1 MKTKN
6 LFLAAAFIMSSVMG
20 VQAQNKKEIFQVSG
34 NCGMCKGRIE
44 NAAKEAG
51 ATQASWNADSKK
63 LAVTYD
69 AATTSLSK
77 IQEQVALVGH
87 DNAGA
92 KASDDVYAK
101 LHGCCKY
108 DRTAAA
114 AATDGESCC
123 KDGKCKDGSCKDTTK
138 DCCKN
143 GQCEK
148 KGKKGKSCC
157 ANCTKA

>member
-1 MKTKN
+1 MTIKN
-6 LFLAAAFIMSSVMG
+6 LFVVAAFIMSSLFG
-20 VQAQNKKEIFQVSG
+20 AQAQNKKEVFQVAG

-51 ATQASWNADSKK
+51 ATQASWDADSKK

-69 AATTSLSK
+69 ATTTSLSI
-77 IQEQVALVGH
+77 IQEQVAMVGH

-92 KASDDVYAK
+92 KASDEAYAK

-108 DRTAAA
+108 DRTTA
-114 AATDGESCC
+114 AATAVDSCC
-123 KDGKCKDGSCKDTTK
+123 KDGKCKDGSCKDTSK

-143 GQCEK
+143 GQCGE

-157 ANCTKA
+157 ANCAKA

>member
-1 MKTKN
+1 MKTKH
-6 LFLAAAFIMSSVMG
+6 LLIATALLMG
-20 VQAQNKKEIFQVSG
+20 SLLSAQAQNKKEVFHVAG

-51 ATQASWNADSKK
+51 ATQASWDADSKK
-63 LAVTYD
+63 LTVSYD
-69 AATTSLSK
+69 AASTSVSK

-92 KASDDVYAK
+92 KATDEAYAK

-108 DRTAAA
+108 DR
-114 AATDGESCC
+114 AATDAVGGDSCC
-123 KDGKCKDGSCKDTTK
+123 KDGKCKDGSCKDTSK

-143 GQCEK
+143 GQCDK
-148 KGKKGKSCC
+148 KTKKGKSCC
-157 ANCTKA
+157 TNCSKA

>member
-1 MKTKN
+1 MKAKH
-6 LFLAAAFIMSSVMG
+6 LFIAATLFMGSVFSAA
-20 VQAQNKKEIFQVSG
+20 AQNKKEVFHVAG

-51 ATQASWNADSKK
+51 ATQASWDADSKK
-63 LAVTYD
+63 LTVNYD
-69 AATTSLSK
+69 PSTTNVSK

-92 KASDDVYAK
+92 KATDEAYAK

-114 AATDGESCC
+114 GSESCC
-123 KDGKCKDGSCKDTTK
+123 NDGICKDGSCKDASK

-143 GQCEK
+143 GQCDKKSK
-148 KGKKGKSCC
+148 KGKACC
-157 ANCTKA
+157 ANCSKS

>member
-1 MKTKN
+1 MKAN
-6 LFLAAAFIMSSVMG
+6 HLFIAAALFMG
-20 VQAQNKKEIFQVSG
+20 SLFSATAQNKKEGFHVAG

-51 ATQASWNADSKK
+51 ATQASWDADSKK
-63 LAVTYD
+63 LTVNYD
-69 AATTSLSK
+69 ASNTNVSK

-92 KASDDVYAK
+92 KATDEAYAK

-114 AATDGESCC
+114 GSESCC
-123 KDGKCKDGSCKDTTK
+123 KDGKCKDGSCKDTSK

-143 GQCEK
+143 GQCDKKNK
-148 KGKKGKSCC
+148 KGKACC
-157 ANCTKA
+157 ANCSKS